1 MSESFVSRIQA
12 GPKEIHAAKSAFFIS
27 GFAFSTWVMMIPA
40 IKSGLSIPAD
50 VLGLLLLC
58 IGLSACIAMPL
69 AGYLTR
75 YVPVR
80 LLIAGTSLLL
90 AAVIVTIPHLPVVW
104 AFVPVLFLLGSS
116 VGTLDVA
123 INLNGVLVE
132 HASGQRI
139 MSAMHA
145 FYCMGM
151 FMAGGCYTA
160 LAEWAA
166 LPIPWIAA
174 LHSALILGIIAV
186 FGRRWLHW
194 HADGSQKKAALPR
207 GIVVYLGVLCCI
219 SFLSEGGVMD
229 WGGVLLTED
238 KGVPLSSAGFG
249 LTAFSVAEFLA
260 RLPGDRIVRRFGE
273 KRVILAST
281 GSAVISL
288 VALSLAETLPLLILC
303 FFLLGIS
310 VANVAP
316 VMYSLLEQQDDM
328 PIGPAVAALTSMGYA
343 GVLLGPAFL
352 GFIAQHLHISAVFDS
367 LAMLVFAQML
377 LALFVFR
384 RMKR

>member
-1 MSESFVSRIQA
+1 
-12 GPKEIHAAKSAFFIS
+12 
-27 GFAFSTWVMMIPA
+27 
-40 IKSGLSIPAD
+40 
-50 VLGLLLLC
+50 
-58 IGLSACIAMPL
+58 
-69 AGYLTR
+69 
-75 YVPVR
+75 
-80 LLIAGTSLLL
+80 
-90 AAVIVTIPHLPVVW
+90 
-104 AFVPVLFLLGSS
+104 
-116 VGTLDVA
+116 
-123 INLNGVLVE
+123 
-132 HASGQRI
+132 
-139 MSAMHA
+139 
-145 FYCMGM
+145 
-151 FMAGGCYTA
+151 
-160 LAEWAA
+160 
-166 LPIPWIAA
+166 
-174 LHSALILGIIAV
+174 
-186 FGRRWLHW
+186 
-194 HADGSQKKAALPR
+194 
-207 GIVVYLGVLCCI
+207 
-219 SFLSEGGVMD
+219 MD

-303 FFLLGIS
+303 FFLLGVS

-367 LAMLVFAQML
+367 LAVLVFTQML